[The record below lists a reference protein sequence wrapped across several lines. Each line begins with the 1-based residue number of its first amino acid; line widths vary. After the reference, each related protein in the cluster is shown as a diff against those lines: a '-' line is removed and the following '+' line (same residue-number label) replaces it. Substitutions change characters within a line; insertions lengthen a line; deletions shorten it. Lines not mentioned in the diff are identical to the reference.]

1 MKKIILAGIFSAAT
15 AAIVGSG
22 AAWGVI
28 HYMQSSS
35 PVVAS
40 NKDSKPQA
48 EEVKAKDESNS
59 IFVSLPESVVT
70 LHDDENDD
78 HYMLVELA
86 MVADDEKD
94 SKKILADE
102 PLYQSIVVSTL
113 SEMKYESVRT
123 LKIADIKEMLLN
135 TMNKEVQARGMPVPW
150 SDILV
155 KKVVFQ

>member
-28 HYMQSSS
+28 HYMQNSS

>member
-1 MKKIILAGIFSAAT
+1 MKKVILAGIFSAAT
-15 AAIVGSG
+15 AAVVGSG

-28 HYMQSSS
+28 HYMQNASQ
-35 PVVAS
+35 VTAS
-40 NKDSKPQA
+40 NAQSKQQV

-86 MVADDEKD
+86 MVAEDDKD
-94 SKKILADE
+94 SKKIIADE

-113 SEMKYESVRT
+113 SEMKYENVRT
-123 LKIADIKEMLLN
+123 LKIGDIKELLLN
-135 TMNKEVQARGMPVPW
+135 TMNKEIKARGMTIPW
-150 SDILV
+150 TDILV